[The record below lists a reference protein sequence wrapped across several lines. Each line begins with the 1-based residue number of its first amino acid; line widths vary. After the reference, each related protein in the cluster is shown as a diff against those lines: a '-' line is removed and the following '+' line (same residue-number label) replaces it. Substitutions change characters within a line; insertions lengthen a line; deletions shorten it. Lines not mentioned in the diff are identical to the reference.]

1 MGGCTC
7 GLGWTHV
14 GIGWCRSHGHGGAGT
29 NLQLLFAL
37 VDFGFMVN
45 LFNLLPIGSMD
56 GGWIASVLS
65 KYANVAGLGGGK
77 DKIGNYHSPV
87 TTTA

>member
-1 MGGCTC
+1 VGGCAC

-14 GIGWCRSHGHGGAGT
+14 GISWCRSCGHGSTGID
-29 NLQLLFAL
+29 LQLLFAL

-45 LFNLLPIGSMD
+45 LFNLLLIGSMD
-56 GGWIASVLS
+56 GGQIASALS
-65 KYANVAGLGGGK
+65 KYTNVAGLGGGK